1 MRVLWGVMILLTLSA
16 VWAQDELPPATLTLR
31 VADSEG
37 KPIAGAQVGG
47 AFVDYRRLLVMPATE
62 PFWQATDSQG
72 VCTLR
77 WAGEHEPALRE
88 VWHGERRGLIYL
100 LVSAPGYQAHLLE
113 LTHPAPSEQ
122 TVTLQPA
129 QSLEIELNPTQSPPD
144 DFGKTP
150 PIAAPSPLMEIWGR
164 PMGELTVVCEAP
176 LYQRTQLG
184 DEYERLPAL
193 NWGLTPNF
201 GIERHAPTRY
211 RMWLPA
217 DAQPPLTVL
226 VNRPDWLWGY
236 LAPIDAEAIAQKRLI
251 LNLPRGG
258 NLTVRIDVSPF
269 QGQTPMERR
278 LVIGRSDAETQGVY
292 VLYTA
297 TLNKPTQ
304 DLRLENLAPSNEWR
318 ITLRLYGRPNSYSTQ
333 RKFRILPQETRA
345 VQIRYEPFNPERY
358 KGTRQITLHLMGRDG
373 KPAANK
379 PVRVELYLDE
389 YGRSVPVA
397 RARTDAQGRL
407 RLQNLYEMPAPPD
420 TPRAAPRYLVYAE
433 GEYEPI
439 DEFTLVRGDGQQEV
453 VVMEPLREGDLAPD
467 IVMTDLRTGST
478 RRLSEFRGRYVLLDF
493 WATWCMPCHRA
504 LEQMHNTWSR
514 LEPAQRERI
523 QIVLVSI
530 DDSRSG
536 VLEFLKRRG
545 WDALGESMWA
555 GEGGWYAPGAKAFRI
570 NAIPR
575 QILIDPDGRL
585 AILDLRESLES
596 VLQLISESS
605 TQGKPK

>member
-1 MRVLWGVMILLTLSA
+1 MRILWGVMTLLALSA
-16 VWAQDELPPATLTLR
+16 LWAQEELPPATLTLR
-31 VADSEG
+31 VVDAEG
-37 KPIAGAQVGG
+37 KPITGAQVGG
-47 AFVDYRRLLVMPATE
+47 VLTDYRRLLVMPATE

-77 WAGEHEPALRE
+77 WAGQHEPALRE
-88 VWHGERRGLIYL
+88 VWHGERRGTLHL
-100 LVSAPGYQAHLLE
+100 FVSAPGYQAHLLE

-129 QSLEIELNPTQSPPD
+129 QPLEIELNPTQPPPD
-144 DFGKTP
+144 DFGKAP
-150 PIAAPSPLMEIWGR
+150 PITTPRPLMEVWGR

-176 LYQRTQLG
+176 LYQQTQLG
-184 DEYERLPAL
+184 DEYERLPTL
-193 NWGLTPNF
+193 RWTLMPNF
-201 GIERHAPTRY
+201 GVEWLAPTRY
-211 RMWLPA
+211 RVWLPA
-217 DAQPPLTVL
+217 DAQPPLTVI

-236 LAPIDAEAIAQKRLI
+236 LATIDAEAIAQKRLA

-258 NLTVRIDVSPF
+258 NLTVRVDISQF
-269 QGQTPMERR
+269 QGQTLMERS
-278 LVIGRSDAETQGVY
+278 LIIGREDAESQGVY
-292 VLYTA
+292 ALHTVALSA
-297 TLNKPTQ
+297 PTQ
-304 DLRLENLAPSNEWR
+304 EIQLENLAPSSEWHL
-318 ITLRLYGRPNSYSTQ
+318 TLRLYALPNSYATQ
-333 RKFRILPQETRA
+333 RKFRILPQETRT

-358 KGTRQITLHLMGRDG
+358 KGTRQITMRLMERDG

-379 PVRVELYLDE
+379 PVRVELYLYE
-389 YGRSVPVA
+389 YARSVPVA
-397 RARTDAQGRL
+397 RAQTDAQGRL
-407 RLQNLYEMPAPPD
+407 RLQNLYELPAPPD
-420 TPRAAPRYLVYAE
+420 TPRAAPRYMVYLE

-439 DEFTLVRGDGQQEV
+439 GEFTLVRSDGQQEV

-467 IVMTDLRTGST
+467 ITMTDLRTGAT

-504 LEQMHNTWSR
+504 LEQMHNAWSR
-514 LEPAQRERI
+514 LEPAQRKRI

-545 WDALGESMWA
+545 WDALGEPMWA
-555 GEGGWYAPGAKAFRI
+555 GEGGWDAPAAKAFRI

-575 QILIDPDGRL
+575 QILIDPDGRV
-585 AILDLRESLES
+585 AILVLRESLEP
-596 VLQLISESS
+596 VLKLVSESS